1 MNKSAALPPAGAA
14 RFRAP
19 SLRRSS
25 APTASQK
32 PSRRD
37 DGAFTLIELLVVIAI
52 IAVLAGLAFPVMSGV
67 MDRAKKVQAKNDT
80 VQIVTAVNAYYTE
93 YGRYPVNVA
102 AGNTA
107 DASFGPGAA
116 PPGATAYGD
125 NSVILNVLRSNTRG
139 SDAAAVAS
147 LNPRQVVFLSLPE
160 VKQTSNPRA
169 GVTSPG
175 GVFYDPWGS
184 QYQVLID
191 ANYDNELTNPYS
203 ANSGAGSAN
212 LQAGAIGW
220 SVGKNGALGGG
231 AAAPGFAKEGGSPDN
246 YAASGD
252 VISWQ

>member
-1 MNKSAALPPAGAA
+1 MQVHPGHDCDSG
-14 RFRAP
+14 
-19 SLRRSS
+19 
-25 APTASQK
+25 
-32 PSRRD
+32 
-37 DGAFTLIELLVVIAI
+37 FTLIELLVVIAI

-93 YGRYPVNVA
+93 YGRYPVDVP

-116 PPGATAYGD
+116 PFGATAYGD
-125 NSVILNVLRSNTRG
+125 NSVILNVLRSNTRR

-160 VKQTSNPRA
+160 VKQTSNPGA
-169 GVTSPG
+169 GVTAPG

-212 LQAGAIGW
+212 LQAGVIGW

-231 AAAPGFAKEGGSPDN
+231 AAAAPAFAKEGGSPNN